1 MAHSGNPT
9 LCFPDGLVSITCQSR
24 LVEVGSLPGV
34 CFKIIY
40 MDLLKSNSEV
50 LASAGMFISTSCLSD
65 FFFPQQQK
73 HIYWNLSNHK
83 IVFHIKSLLSAAWQ
97 AENLG
102 TAVP

>member
-65 FFFPQQQK
+65 FFF
-73 HIYWNLSNHK
+73 LSNRNIFIGIYPITK
-83 IVFHIKSLLSAAWQ
+83 LSF
-97 AENLG
+97 
-102 TAVP
+102 T